1 MNISDGMAIAC
12 VGSMIKS
19 PTKEF
24 HMNQLKILKAMR
36 VAIIL
41 FVVCF
46 ALAGNLWAKDL
57 FVSTA
62 GSDSV
67 TYANND
73 ISHPWLT
80 PQNAWNSA
88 KAGDIVNF
96 RAGTYNITS
105 LINTNSTGN
114 SGTSSAW
121 ITFQSYSGESV
132 VIRATASMDMML
144 QVAKNYYRVKNLTFD
159 CNALAARGI
168 GIGWYDSNYA
178 VTGFEADGV
187 AVINWRTG
195 DNACAFYVGSSS
207 AAVRATSVTIKNCAI
222 TGASSAS
229 GLNQNYSGIMVFG
242 ADDFHL
248 ENNEITQ
255 VRHGIYLKHSSINYS
270 NHGDTVKN
278 NYIHAMHPS
287 GGNGHA
293 SINVNTNYTTI
304 QNNILETYIDLG
316 EDAQTGGSVN
326 GNYCIIN
333 HNTCQNGITLK
344 NDGGS
349 SYNTITNNI
358 FTNRTIEGGS
368 GNTWNYNM
376 FASGAAIG
384 ANDLGS
390 RSPVFTGGSSPSTI
404 SGFALT
410 SSSPGKNAASDG
422 KDIGADVTK
431 VGINSSQPSQSDTT
445 PPSKPGGVSV
455 KLK

>member
-1 MNISDGMAIAC
+1 MNH
-12 VGSMIKS
+12 KR
-19 PTKEF
+19 
-24 HMNQLKILKAMR
+24 ILKAMR
-36 VAIIL
+36 IAIFF
-41 FVVCF
+41 FVVST
-46 ALAGNLWAKDL
+46 ALVGNLWAKDL
-57 FVSTA
+57 YVATN

-67 TYANND
+67 AYASND

-80 PQNAWNSA
+80 PQYAWNSA
-88 KAGDIVNF
+88 KAGDTVNF

-105 LINTNSTGN
+105 LIDTNHSGN
-114 SGTSSAW
+114 SGTSTAW
-121 ITFQSYSGESV
+121 ITFQSYPGELA
-132 VIRATASMDMML
+132 VIRATASMGMML
-144 QVAKNYYRVKNLTFD
+144 QLAKNYHRVKNLTF
-159 CNALAARGI
+159 NGNGLAARGI
-168 GIGWYDSNYA
+168 GIGWYDSDYA

-187 AVINWRTG
+187 SIINWCTG
-195 DNACAFYVGSSS
+195 DNACAFYVGSSY
-207 AAVRATSVTIKNCAI
+207 AGVRATNVTIKNCSI
-222 TGASSAS
+222 TGASNAS

-287 GGNGHA
+287 GGNGNA

-304 QNNILETYIDLG
+304 SNNILSTYITLG
-316 EDAQTGGSVN
+316 EDAQSGGSVN

-333 HNTCQNGITLK
+333 HNTLTSSISFTNE
-344 NDGGS
+344 GGS
-349 SYNTITNNI
+349 SYNTVTNNI
-358 FTNRTIEGGS
+358 LTSRTTTGT
-368 GNTWNYNM
+368 GNIWNYNM
-376 FASGAAIG
+376 YSGGTAIG

-404 SGFALT
+404 SGFALA

-422 KDIGADVTK
+422 TDIGADVTK

>member
-1 MNISDGMAIAC
+1 MVIAG
-12 VGSMIKS
+12 VGYMIKS
-19 PTKEF
+19 STKEF
-24 HMNQLKILKAMR
+24 QMNQKIILKAMQ
-36 VAIIL
+36 VAIIITA
-41 FVVCF
+41 VS
-46 ALAGNLWAKDL
+46 ATLAGNLWAKEL
-57 FVSTA
+57 FVSTT

-67 TYANND
+67 SYANNN
-73 ISHPWLT
+73 ISNPWLT
-80 PQNAWNSA
+80 PQYAWSSA
-88 KAGDIVNF
+88 KAGDTVNF
-96 RAGTYNITS
+96 RGGTYNITS

-121 ITFQSYSGESV
+121 ITFQSYPGEYAT
-132 VIRATASMDMML
+132 IRATASMDVML
-144 QVAKNYYRVKNLTFD
+144 QIAKNYYRVKNIAFD

-168 GIGWYDSNYA
+168 GIGWYDSNNA

-187 AVINWRTG
+187 AVFNWRTG

-207 AAVRATSVTIKNCAI
+207 AAVRATDVTIKNCAI
-222 TGASSAS
+222 TGASNAS

-255 VRHGIYLKHSSINYS
+255 VRHGIYLKHSSINYY

-293 SINVNTNYTTI
+293 SINLNTNYTTI

-326 GNYCIIN
+326 GNYCTIVN
-333 HNTCQNGITLK
+333 NTCLSGITLK

-349 SYNTITNNI
+349 SNNTIRNNI
-358 FTNRTIEGGS
+358 FTYRTIEGGT
-368 GNTWNYNM
+368 GNTWDYNM
-376 FASGAAIG
+376 YSSGSAIG
-384 ANDLGS
+384 LHDLGNK
-390 RSPVFTGGSSPSTI
+390 SPVYTGGYSPSTI
-404 SGFALT
+404 SGFALA
-410 SSSPGKNAASDG
+410 SGSPGKNAASDG
-422 KDIGADVTK
+422 KDIGADITK
-431 VGINSSQPSQSDTT
+431 VGINSSQASQSDTT
-445 PPSKPGGVSV
+445 APAKPGGVSV